1 MPRETH
7 KARKPASHRAG
18 EPAATATPV
27 NAAAQ
32 QAAQALLSQI
42 PDLSHQ
48 LRQAADRA
56 AAAQAL
62 AAIEE
67 QPADIVLAFAGA
79 LGTKRTKEAA
89 DVALAMAELDQH
101 REARKE
107 ARRSLVRLRSM
118 GIAPVFSLPALQ
130 TTAQPVQRVF
140 FQGYASQT
148 RDQGEVQLAL
158 AWYENQAAGAVRG
171 LVFSLEFWRA
181 GVKDFVMTDTLTPKR
196 FERDYAGQPRTA
208 EQAPTI
214 PVTLAQARQLVQ
226 EALSINE
233 WRKTPLPDQYK
244 RHYSTIRDLLLNAQ
258 IGEEEALA
266 ADREGDRLWIGR
278 DLEPEEVVTDFLGAW
293 SFGDY
298 GLVYDLLAD
307 EHSARRAQTRA
318 DFAQQRRQWADE
330 AESAGLR
337 LLLVRE
343 RASDQ
348 QSLWVPTGAHAGGR
362 KEIEAF
368 WSLQLKDSPLGGQM
382 EELPMGTTISRDSNR
397 HWYWTSYTL
406 IRQEDVWRIS
416 RQRDDGLLA
425 QGLPI
430 EELQKRVKDSTEKAN
445 QLAQTQPKT
454 AEETQDTFR
463 ELIGTVVTSLHYS
476 DALIA
481 RLPLDRS
488 VYDQAT
494 LDARSI
500 AQYERAA
507 AYYTKMLDRFGDRAR
522 LLAQVGVMQYLA
534 GEREGQEGNQAGAR
548 SWWDRAT
555 TSLEESLALEPN
567 PDTYQALGELRARD
581 GKIEEA
587 LQLMRQALD
596 LDPSRAEVWSELGT
610 LQLSQNETRAALESY
625 QKAVE
630 LNSNL
635 PGIHFRIG
643 RAYRALGDNESAR
656 LAYEE
661 AIRRNPNDTESY
673 NNLAALLQE
682 QQPER
687 AIEMLERAI
696 TLAPDVALY
705 HANLAALSVRVGAIK
720 RGKAE
725 LERAE
730 QLDASHPVV
739 RQVRAMVKSLKV

>member
-7 KARKPASHRAG
+7 KARKPTSHKATH
-18 EPAATATPV
+18 PAAIPTAV

-32 QAAQALLSQI
+32 QAAQALLNQA
-42 PDLSHQ
+42 PDLSQQ

-62 AAIEE
+62 AAIED
-67 QPADIVLAFAGA
+67 QPADIAFAFAGA
-79 LGTKRTKEAA
+79 LGSKRTREAA
-89 DVALAMAELDQH
+89 DVALAMAELSQH

-107 ARRSLVRLRSM
+107 ARRSLLRLRSM
-118 GIAPVFSLPALQ
+118 GIAPVFALPALH

-140 FQGYASQT
+140 FQGYVSQA
-148 RDQGEVQLAL
+148 RDQGEVQLAV
-158 AWYENQAAGAVRG
+158 AWHENQAAGAVRG

-181 GVKDFVMTDTLTPKR
+181 GVKDFSMTDTITPKR
-196 FERDYAGQPRTA
+196 FERDYAGQSRTA
-208 EQAPTI
+208 DQAPMI

-226 EALSINE
+226 EALNINE
-233 WRKTPLPDQYK
+233 WRKTPLPDEYK
-244 RHYSTIRDLLLNAQ
+244 RHYPTIRDLLLNAP
-258 IGEEEALA
+258 ISEEEEQA
-266 ADREGDRLWIGR
+266 AAVEGDRPWIGR
-278 DLEPEEVVTDFLGAW
+278 DLEPEEVVADFLGAW

-298 GLVYDLLAD
+298 GLAYDLLAD
-307 EHSARRAQTRA
+307 EHAARHAQSREE
-318 DFAQQRRQWADE
+318 FVQQRRQWAGE
-330 AESAGLR
+330 AESTGLR

-343 RASDQ
+343 RAAEQ
-348 QSLWVPTGAHAGGR
+348 QSLWVPTGAKAGGR

-382 EELPMGTTISRDSNR
+382 EELPMGTIISRDSNR

-406 IRQEDVWRIS
+406 VRQEGVWRVS

-425 QGLPI
+425 QGMPI
-430 EELQKRVKDSTEKAN
+430 EELQKRIKDSTEKAT
-445 QLAQTQPKT
+445 QIAQTQPKT
-454 AEETQDTFR
+454 SEETQETFR
-463 ELIGTVVTSLHYS
+463 ELIGIVVTSLHYS

-500 AQYERAA
+500 GQYERAS
-507 AYYTKMLDRFGDRAR
+507 AYYAKMLDRFGDRAR
-522 LLAQVGVMQYLA
+522 LLAQVGVMHYLA
-534 GEREGQEGNQAGAR
+534 GEREGQEGNQVGAR
-548 SWWDRAT
+548 AWWDRAA

-587 LQLMRQALD
+587 GRLMRQALD
-596 LDPSRAEVWSELGT
+596 LDPARAEVWSELGT
-610 LQLSQNETRAALESY
+610 LQLSQNDARAALESY

-630 LNSNL
+630 LDSNL

-656 LAYEE
+656 FAYEE
-661 AIRRNPNDTESY
+661 AIRRNPGDTESY

-705 HANLAALSVRVGAIK
+705 HANLAALSVRMGAIK

-730 QLDASHPVV
+730 QLDPSHPVV
-739 RQVRAMVKSLKV
+739 RQVRSMIKSLKV

>member
-7 KARKPASHRAG
+7 KARKPSSHKASQ
-18 EPAATATPV
+18 PAAAAAPI

-32 QAAQALLSQI
+32 QAAQALLHQI
-42 PDLSHQ
+42 PDLSQH
-48 LRQAADRA
+48 LRQAGDRA

-62 AAIEE
+62 AAVEE

-89 DVALAMAELDQH
+89 DVALAMAELSQH

-130 TTAQPVQRVF
+130 SIAQPVQRVF
-140 FQGYASQT
+140 FQGYVSQT

-171 LVFSLEFWRA
+171 VVFSLEFWRA
-181 GVKDFVMTDTLTPKR
+181 GVKDFVMTDSITPKR
-196 FERDYAGQPRTA
+196 FERDYARQYRTA
-208 EQAPTI
+208 EQAPTL

-233 WRKTPLPDQYK
+233 WRKTPLPNEYK
-244 RHYSTIRDLLLNAQ
+244 RHYITIRDLLLNAQ
-258 IGEEEALA
+258 ISEEEELA
-266 ADREGDRLWIGR
+266 AAEGDRLWIAR
-278 DLEPEEVVTDFLGAW
+278 DLEPEEAVADFLGAW

-307 EHSARRAQTRA
+307 EHAARRAPAR
-318 DFAQQRRQWADE
+318 DEFVQQRRQWADE
-330 AESAGLR
+330 AEPAGLR

-348 QSLWVPTGAHAGGR
+348 QSLWVPTGVHAGGR

-382 EELPMGTTISRDSNR
+382 EELPMGTIISRDSNR

-406 IRQEDVWRIS
+406 VRQEDVWRMS
-416 RQRDDGLLA
+416 RQRDDGRQA

-454 AEETQDTFR
+454 PEETQDTFR
-463 ELIGTVVTSLHYS
+463 ELIGTVVTSLHDS

-522 LLAQVGVMQYLA
+522 LLAQVGVMQYLT

-548 SWWDRAT
+548 IWWDRAT
-555 TSLEESLALEPN
+555 TSLEESLALEPT

-581 GKIEEA
+581 GKIEA
-587 LQLMRQALD
+587 AAQLMRQALD

-610 LQLSQNETRAALESY
+610 LQLSQNEARTALESY

-696 TLAPDVALY
+696 TLAPDAALY
-705 HANLAALSVRVGAIK
+705 HANLAALSVRTGAIK

-730 QLDASHPVV
+730 QLDPAHPVV
-739 RQVRAMVKSLKV
+739 RQVRAMVKGLKV

>member
-7 KARKPASHRAG
+7 KARKPASHRTNQ
-18 EPAATATPV
+18 PAATFTPI

-32 QAAQALLSQI
+32 QAAQALLAETPALSQ
-42 PDLSHQ
+42 Q
-48 LRQAADRA
+48 LRQAEDRA
-56 AAAQAL
+56 AASQVLAL
-62 AAIEE
+62 VEE
-67 QPADIVLAFAGA
+67 QPADIVLVFAGA
-79 LGTKRTKEAA
+79 LGSKRTREAA
-89 DVALAMAELDQH
+89 DVALAMAELSQH

-107 ARRSLVRLRSM
+107 ARRSLLRLRSM
-118 GIAPVFSLPALQ
+118 GIAPVFSLPALR
-130 TTAQPVQRVF
+130 TPAQPVQRTF
-140 FQGYASQT
+140 FQGYVSQS

-181 GVKDFVMTDTLTPKR
+181 GIKDFVMTDTITPKR
-196 FERDYAGQPRTA
+196 FERDYAGKSRTA
-208 EQAPTI
+208 DQAPMLPI
-214 PVTLAQARQLVQ
+214 TLAQARQLVH
-226 EALSINE
+226 EALAINE
-233 WRKTPLPDQYK
+233 WRKTPLPDEYK
-244 RHYSTIRDLLLNAQ
+244 RHYVTIRDLLLNAQ
-258 IGEEEALA
+258 ISEEDELA
-266 ADREGDRLWIGR
+266 AAAEGDRPWIGR
-278 DLEPEEVVTDFLGAW
+278 DLEPEEVIADFLGAW

-298 GLVYDLLAD
+298 GLAYDLLAD
-307 EHSARRAQTRA
+307 EHAARRAQTR
-318 DFAQQRRQWADE
+318 DEFVQQRRQWAAE
-330 AESAGLR
+330 ADPAGLR
-337 LLLVRE
+337 MLLVRE
-343 RASDQ
+343 RASEQ
-348 QSLWVPTGAHAGGR
+348 QSLWVPTGVKAGGR

-382 EELPMGTTISRDSNR
+382 EELPMGTIISRDSNR

-406 IRQEDVWRIS
+406 IRQDGVWRIS

-425 QGLPI
+425 QGVPI
-430 EELQKRVKDSTEKAN
+430 DELQKRVKDSTEKAN
-445 QLAQTQPKT
+445 QIAQTQPKT
-454 AEETQDTFR
+454 PEETQETFR

-476 DALIA
+476 DALIV

-500 AQYERAA
+500 GQYERAA
-507 AYYTKMLDRFGDRAR
+507 AYYAKMLDRFGDRAR

-548 SWWDRAT
+548 LWWDRAS
-555 TSLEESLALEPN
+555 TSLEESLSLEPN

-587 LQLMRQALD
+587 ERLMRQALD
-596 LDPSRAEVWSELGT
+596 LDPARAEVWSELGT
-610 LQLSQNETRAALESY
+610 LQLSQNEARAALESY

-696 TLAPDVALY
+696 ALAPDVALY
-705 HANLAALSVRVGAIK
+705 HANLAALSVRMGAIK

-730 QLDASHPVV
+730 QLDPAHPVV